1 MDRFE
6 EMRVFTRVVEMN
18 SFSKA
23 AEALD
28 LPASTV
34 SDIIKRS
41 ETRLGVK
48 LLDRTTR
55 VVAPTLDGQVW
66 YRKCLRIIHEV
77 EEAEA
82 GFQGSLP
89 RGRLRVDVH
98 GTLAR
103 YFLLPQLEHFQSEC
117 PGIELVLSEGDRL
130 VDLVREGVDCVLR
143 VGVPEDSDL
152 IARQLGLLPEVTVAS
167 PAYLAR
173 HGTPRSPDDLDG
185 HRVVAFL
192 SSQTGD
198 ALPLY
203 FTIDGQEEQ
212 RQIPASFVTTG
223 ADTMLVAARLG
234 MGLIQAP
241 RYHMAADLAAGRLV
255 EVLADTPPAPSPVS
269 VLYPRDRQL
278 SPRLRVFLDWLGSI
292 EFAT

>member
-6 EMRVFTRVVEMN
+6 EMKVFTHVVEMN

-23 AEALD
+23 AEALG

-34 SDIIKRS
+34 SDVIKRS
-41 ETRLGVK
+41 ETRLGIK

-55 VVAPTLDGQVW
+55 VVTPTLDGQVW
-66 YRKCLRIIHEV
+66 YRKCLRIVSDV

-82 GFQGSLP
+82 GFQGSVP
-89 RGRLRVDVH
+89 RGRLRVDVQ

-103 YFLLPQLEHFQSEC
+103 YFMLPRLEHFQSEC

-130 VDLVREGVDCVLR
+130 VDLVREGVDCVVR
-143 VGVPEDSDL
+143 VGIPEDSDL
-152 IARQLGLLPEVTVAS
+152 IARRLALLPKVTVAS

-173 HGTPRSPDDLDG
+173 YGTPSSPDDLAR
-185 HRVVAFL
+185 HRMVAFL
-192 SSQTGD
+192 SSQTGES
-198 ALPLY
+198 LPLC
-203 FTIDGQEEQ
+203 FTIDGQEVE
-212 RQIPASFVTTG
+212 RQVPATFVTTG

-241 RYHMAADLAAGRLV
+241 RYHMAGDLAAGRLV

-269 VLYPRDRQL
+269 ALYPRDRQL
-278 SPRLRVFLDWLGSI
+278 LPRVRVFLDWLDSI
-292 EFAT
+292 PFET